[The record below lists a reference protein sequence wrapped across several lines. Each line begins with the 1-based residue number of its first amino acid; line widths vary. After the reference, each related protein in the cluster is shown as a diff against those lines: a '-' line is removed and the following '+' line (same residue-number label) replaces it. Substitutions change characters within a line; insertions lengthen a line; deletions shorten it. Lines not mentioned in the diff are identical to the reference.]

1 MSRLAFRA
9 RRLALPHKRRH
20 FYSNEDSLRDEPG
33 AILAAAHSEQGQA
46 HRHHASEKDA

>member
-33 AILAAAHSEQGQA
+33 AILAAAHSEQG
-46 HRHHASEKDA
+46 RPTDITLSEKDA